1 MVTISRNNR
10 RQLWMLGLLFGVAFG
25 VFAPGQ
31 VHAENSLIKHELTLN
46 DEFVESHQ
54 NSDGL
59 FILLVNALLHTN
71 LEYSFGP
78 RRIGDLG
85 WHMSRG
91 FQWRIES
98 SAESGLNGGLYLL
111 VLRNTSGKLFNENY
125 TYFNEQDLLLYSPSH
140 SFDSWGFGA
149 GFYPKM
155 NRGANFNSSFQFYVG
170 GTSVETQL
178 GDEDDV
184 YSNGFMF
191 GGLGFGFN
199 RRIAPQ
205 LYTFSRC
212 DLRVPIDAPT
222 RYDNPNYQ
230 GKSYVRT
237 DLSIQFGVQL
247 FLMNRDNALYE

>member
-1 MVTISRNNR
+1 
-10 RQLWMLGLLFGVAFG
+10 MLGLLFGVAFG

-111 VLRNTSGKLFNENY
+111 V
-125 TYFNEQDLLLYSPSH
+125 
-140 SFDSWGFGA
+140 
-149 GFYPKM
+149 
-155 NRGANFNSSFQFYVG
+155 
-170 GTSVETQL
+170 
-178 GDEDDV
+178 
-184 YSNGFMF
+184 
-191 GGLGFGFN
+191 
-199 RRIAPQ
+199 
-205 LYTFSRC
+205 
-212 DLRVPIDAPT
+212 
-222 RYDNPNYQ
+222 
-230 GKSYVRT
+230 
-237 DLSIQFGVQL
+237 
-247 FLMNRDNALYE
+247 